1 MILVVSHV
9 YRVAGQSV
17 QYKGNKM
24 KKMLLLTQTID
35 GQVFGNLVQED
46 DVQDLILDGDYIDLL
61 LIDNTRLTVDIKY
74 LDLLLEVINR
84 KYREKNQ

>member
-24 KKMLLLTQTID
+24 KKMLSLTQTID